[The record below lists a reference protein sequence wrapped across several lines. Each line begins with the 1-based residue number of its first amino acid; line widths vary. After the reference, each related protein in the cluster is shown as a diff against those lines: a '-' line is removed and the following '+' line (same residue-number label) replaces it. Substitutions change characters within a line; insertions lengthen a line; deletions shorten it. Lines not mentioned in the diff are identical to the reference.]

1 MRISAWSKA
10 FETRDLEAIVS
21 YYAEDVIVLP
31 PNMPAVVGKQAA
43 REVNRSQLAMPASLE
58 NGSPSR
64 LKLHL
69 PGTSATRG
77 ETTC

>member
-1 MRISAWSKA
+1 MRISAWSNA

-43 REVNRSQLAMPASLE
+43 REVIRS
-58 NGSPSR
+58 
-64 LKLHL
+64 
-69 PGTSATRG
+69 
-77 ETTC
+77 